1 MLEFHPVDTVSQKI
15 DFGTKIWV
23 LIDRVEG
30 VFGAVAELLNHSA
43 EKGFTPDVD

>member
-23 LIDRVEG
+23 LIDKG